1 MKKLRKHWLAATSKV
16 LSALIALLGLTGCGT
31 SKRAVSPTM
40 KSDAPNNGVVLPD
53 TIIQRVSKDWQNIRV
68 MYGPP
73 PARLEKVEKK
83 SVEGTKK

>member
-1 MKKLRKHWLAATSKV
+1 
-16 LSALIALLGLTGCGT
+16 
-31 SKRAVSPTM
+31 M

-53 TIIQRVSKDWQNIRV
+53 TTIQRMSKDWQNIRV

-73 PARLEKVEKK
+73 PVRLEKVEKK